1 MEKIMDISKNNEWM
15 MPFLPYLLI
24 LSIIIILIGLY
35 LQNILYVGVGLIILC
50 LTLFGKKRKT
60 NLKLFGQEL
69 NFED

>member
-1 MEKIMDISKNNEWM
+1 MDISKNNEWM